1 MTRLLFLLC
10 VSASLWCSRL
20 WAQGQNLPRIV
31 PTVAD
36 LLAIDPT
43 IYAASLPVTT
53 NNFTA
58 YVQTT
63 GDTVAGD
70 GSRLW
75 RLVTTSSAA
84 TNTLANST
92 GAVIATTYGVSP
104 GRWFQVGTKAEAA
117 LSSSL
122 ANLFSSVPSG
132 NVVAASASGPTNTG
146 VSTAQLVA
154 AVGASVTNSSWI
166 IAPIGTGSSDDRV
179 AVQAAL
185 DAAANIASRTILF
198 PAGTN
203 RFHPTNGVVIPDGIR
218 VVFAPGYRFGPLA
231 HMIGNFESDEQSGR
245 LFEVGNNVTIEGAR
259 EDHYQGRRFEAAYT
273 NTIPAGTWRRFAAF
287 RGRNK
292 ANVSI
297 RRIGFREG
305 LDHVIY
311 ARGGSN
317 WVVELCQFPRTAQ
330 AIRMEKCNFPTFAR
344 NDLIAMDATLDQVAP
359 TLTVFQDCLGVR
371 ATENNISGAI
381 ATSGGS
387 YVLSMINVWGSPGS
401 WVVGNYFGPMLAD
414 STIKAAAVVFDV
426 GSGGAVVCFNI
437 IDGQHNGGNAI
448 ALEGQTGY
456 LCGWN
461 QILPPDP
468 SMYDGSVLDYGIYCR
483 SATIH
488 GVTKPG
494 GQVWNNPFIQE
505 RTRTPINSGQ
515 IIGNQIW
522 SANIGIQANVTDTD
536 IVRNRIVG
544 CGQEGIR
551 VEGHVNGATTGDD
564 YSLINTTHLHQNLR
578 IEDNVVEF
586 CGESGITF
594 AAGDGVYVRRNVVR
608 NCDQKQIGAAAI
620 RTVAQR
626 TGTTTTGSTATLIQ
640 ASASVGSTP
649 LGGRHLYFPSTGQ
662 IAEIES
668 SSGSTITLRGAGVS
682 PAPGT
687 GVGFAVLRGAMG
699 RFVFDDNDI
708 FDDQSY
714 LARTN
719 VASLDP
725 RQTYGP
731 TTTNLFFITTD
742 SGQIFQ
748 PGRRLTLKGVLTGNT
763 DAFVEVVAPD
773 DFNVDRYWLR
783 PISPTSGT
791 FQTTAG
797 TAITAGIGTVSY
809 TDNASVPN
817 QYENRTA
824 LTGSGTSFTAWG
836 QLKDN
841 CWIGVGTNWM
851 QIARPTSSTAA
862 WLLANTSP
870 NFTNA
875 AFVISTINVVATKS
889 QGRAYRFEWSP
900 IKIDWGHNRCWNN
913 EVSPT
918 SPQGLI
924 DLTTAPDAIPRIT
937 SASTV
942 DLGYRMMRFA
952 LSGST
957 TFTDLRNAYMGAEID
972 IMSDGNALLDFTA
985 VGTKLRGS
993 TTNTTPN
1000 SGVLTRWKY
1009 YQDATSDGAWHV
1021 QIIR

>member
-1 MTRLLFLLC
+1 MQRFLFLLC

-31 PTVAD
+31 PTVGD
-36 LLAIDPT
+36 LLAIDPSV
-43 IYAASLPVTT
+43 YAASLPVTT
-53 NNFTA
+53 NTFTA

-63 GDTVAGD
+63 GDVAAGD
-70 GSRLW
+70 GTRLW
-75 RLVTTSSAA
+75 RLVLSSTAA
-84 TNTLANST
+84 TNSLSNQT
-92 GAVIATTYGVSP
+92 GAVMATTYGGAT

-117 LSSSL
+117 LTSSL
-122 ANLFSSVPSG
+122 ANLFVSVPSG

-218 VVFAPGYRFGPLA
+218 LVFAPGYRFGPLA
-231 HMIGNFESDEQSGR
+231 HMISNFEADEQSGR
-245 LFEVGNNVTIEGAR
+245 LFEVGNNVTIEGSG
-259 EDHYQGRRFEAAYT
+259 ENHYQGRRFEAAYT
-273 NTIPAGTWRRFAAF
+273 NTIPVGTWRRFAAF
-287 RGRNK
+287 RGRDK
-292 ANVSI
+292 ANVTI
-297 RRIGFREG
+297 RRIGFLEG

-317 WVVELCQFPRTAQ
+317 WVVELNSFPSTAQ
-330 AIRMEKCNFPTFAR
+330 AIRTEKCNFTTFAR
-344 NDLIAMDATLDQVAP
+344 NNLIGMDATLDQVAP
-359 TLTVFQDCLGVR
+359 TLTVFQDSLGVR
-371 ATENNISGAI
+371 VTENNISGAI

-387 YVLSMINVWGSPGS
+387 YVLSMINCWGSPGS
-401 WVVGNYFGPMLAD
+401 WVVGNYVGPMLAD
-414 STIKAAAVVFDV
+414 STIKSAPIVFDV
-426 GSGGAVVCFNI
+426 GSGGAVVAYNI

-448 ALEGQTGY
+448 ALEGQTGFF
-456 LCGWN
+456 CGYN

-468 SMYDGSVLDYGIYCR
+468 ALFDGSVLDYGIYCR

-494 GQVWNNPFIQE
+494 GVVWNNPFIQE
-505 RTRTPINSGQ
+505 RTRTPLNSGQ
-515 IIGNQIW
+515 IVGNQIW
-522 SANIGIQANVTDTD
+522 SANIGIQANVTDAD
-536 IVRNRIVG
+536 ITRNRIVG
-544 CGQEGIR
+544 CKQEGIR
-551 VEGHVNGATTGDD
+551 TEGHVNGDTTNDD
-564 YSLINTTHLHQNLR
+564 FSEVNTTHRHENLR
-578 IEDNVVEF
+578 IEDNVIEF
-586 CGESGITF
+586 CGESGATF
-594 AAGDGVYVRRNVVR
+594 AGGDGVYFRRNVVR
-608 NCDQKQIGAAAI
+608 NCDQAQVGAAAV

-626 TGTTTTGSTATLIQ
+626 TGTTTSGSTATLIQ

-682 PAPGT
+682 PAPGS
-687 GVGFAVLRGAMG
+687 GVGFAVLRGHMG

-731 TTTNLFFITTD
+731 TSTNVFFLTTD

-748 PGRRLTLKGVLTGNT
+748 PGRRLTLKGVLSGNT
-763 DAFVEVVAPD
+763 DALVEVVAPD
-773 DFNVDRYWLR
+773 DFNADRYWVR
-783 PISPTSGT
+783 PISPTNGT

-797 TAITAGIGTVSY
+797 TAITAGVGTISY
-809 TDNASVPN
+809 TDGSPPN
-817 QYENRTA
+817 QHENRTA
-824 LTGSGTSFTAWG
+824 ITGSGTSFLAFG

-851 QIARPTSSTAA
+851 QIRKPTSATAA
-862 WLLANTSP
+862 SLLANTSP
-870 NFTNA
+870 NFSGA
-875 AFVISTINVVATKS
+875 SFVISTINVVATKS
-889 QGRAYRFEWSP
+889 QGRAYRFEHSP

-918 SPQGLI
+918 SPQGYI
-924 DLTTAPDAIPRIT
+924 DLATAPDAIPRIT
-937 SASTV
+937 STSTM

-952 LSGST
+952 LTGST
-957 TFTDLRNAYMGAEID
+957 TFTDLRNAYMGAEVN
-972 IMSDGNALLDFTA
+972 IMSDGNAVLDFTA
-985 VGTKLRGS
+985 VGTKLKGS
-993 TTNTTPN
+993 TTNITPAA
-1000 SGVLTRWKY
+1000 GVLSRWKY

-1021 QIIR
+1021 QVIR